1 MSRSGLAG
9 TLSVPAA
16 PRARRSYRFLSNTLL
31 ALAGVLLPVAV
42 SLLWLAFVV
51 LDTNEFTRTVTPI
64 IDMPHVQ
71 AKLAASLNSGVQ
83 HSLANAAES
92 STTTRALIAAA
103 GGIDAIMPELRR
115 IIDQVVASSAFRDV
129 WTEVNRL
136 GHVEVKHLLRGQAL
150 VNGVSDTTL
159 TLTFADIQAALQID
173 PNSPIGRALNAIPAE
188 LAPTIEVLQQPV
200 DIPGAEFLI
209 DHASRIAL
217 GATGLCAL
225 LLGVGLWLSADR
237 RRALIFTGAFGL
249 LAIALAVAVRVV
261 INDQLGDL
269 GGVEGDLAREYAA
282 TLTSPLESFLWLIAA
297 IGAIVAL
304 LAWIWPRFNRPPA
317 RS

>member
-16 PRARRSYRFLSNTLL
+16 PRARRSYRFLSKALL

-51 LDTNEFTRTVTPI
+51 LDTNEFTRTVAPI
-64 IDMPHVQ
+64 IDRPHVQ
-71 AKLAASLNSGVQ
+71 AKVAASLNLGVQ
-83 HSLANAAES
+83 HSLANAAEFS
-92 STTTRALIAAA
+92 ATTRALITAA
-103 GGIDAIMPELRR
+103 GGIDAIMPELGR
-115 IIDQVVASSAFRDV
+115 IVGQVVASSAFRDV
-129 WTEVNRL
+129 WVEVNRL
-136 GHVEVKHLLRGQAL
+136 GHVEVKHLLSGQAL
-150 VNGVSDTTL
+150 VNGVRDKTL

-188 LAPTIEVLQQPV
+188 LAPAIEVLQQPV

-217 GATGLCAL
+217 GVAGLCAL
-225 LLGVGLWLSADR
+225 LLGVGLWMSADR

-261 INDQLGDL
+261 VNDRLGDL
-269 GGVEGDLAREYAA
+269 GGVEGELAREYAA

-304 LAWIWPRFNRPPA
+304 LAWIWPRFSRHPVQP
-317 RS
+317 